1 MFVTASTECFVELG
15 LVEAIERMTDLEY
28 TNVEIALHEG
38 GKHLTPALVAGDLER
53 AIKLCRD
60 THRLTIAAYSL
71 VWPQTDQYLAQF
83 RAVCK
88 LAKATKVVALS
99 VPAAELGT
107 PFNQEIER
115 LRDLVKIASQ
125 DGILVGLKTEVGTL
139 TENPDTAVA
148 LCDNV
153 KGLGIT
159 LDPSHYICGPW
170 NGRSYDQLLKYVIH
184 VNLRDTKKD
193 KFQVRV
199 GQGEV
204 EYGKLMASLQL
215 LDYNRALSVH
225 ITPQEEIDHTGEMRK
240 LRLLLESML

>member
-1 MFVTASTECFVELG
+1 MLVAASTECFPNVG
-15 LVEAIERMTDLEY
+15 FSEAIQRLNDLEY

-38 GKHLTPALVAGDLER
+38 QLSPSAVAADLER

-60 THRLTIAAYSL
+60 THRLTISAYSL
-71 VWPQTDQYLAQF
+71 RWNEGPSYYDEFTAC
-83 RAVCK
+83 CK
-88 LAKATKVVALS
+88 LAKSTKVVTLV
-99 VPAAELGT
+99 VPASELGT

-115 LRDLVKIASQ
+115 LRELVKIASQ

-139 TENPDTAVA
+139 TENPDTAMA

-153 KGLGIT
+153 KGLGLT
-159 LDPSHYICGPW
+159 LDPSHYICGPC
-170 NGRSYDQLLKYVIH
+170 NNKSYDNIMKYV
-184 VNLRDTKKD
+184 VNTHLRDTKKD

-204 EYGKLMASLQL
+204 EYGKLIGQL
-215 LDYNRALSVH
+215 AAFDYSPALCVH
-225 ITPQEEIDHTGEMRK
+225 ITPDPEIDHNGEMRK